1 MDSLKKVIDAIDE
14 LPWIIKLILALPVL
28 DFVWALYRIT
38 RSIIAK
44 NTLLRSGY
52 VDCRHYLRRTQ
63 GQDLDDRL
71 SFLRYISSSFRKH
84 PLRS

>member
-44 NTLLRSGY
+44 NTLGI
-52 VDCRHYLRRTQ
+52 V
-63 GQDLDDRL
+63 L
-71 SFLRYISSSFRKH
+71 SVILFFVPVMWIADIICVVLKGKIWTID
-84 PLRS
+84 